1 MNRTD
6 PKGSCQQVILIASQT
21 ADDFGLFQ
29 NLPGMPND
37 LLADCRDMDAAV
49 GPLEKRR
56 PEFFLQFVN
65 LSRKRW
71 LAHKTALGRLTK
83 VQGFADGNEIF
94 KVPEVHFINRM
105 CRSK

>member
-1 MNRTD
+1 MNRAD
-6 PKGSCQQVILIASQT
+6 PKRPGEQIVLITAKA

-37 LLADCRDMDAAV
+37 LLADCRDMDTAV

-56 PEFFLQFVN
+56 PEILLQFVN

-71 LAHKTALGRLTK
+71 LADKTALGCLPK
-83 VQGFADGNEIF
+83 V
-94 KVPEVHFINRM
+94 
-105 CRSK
+105 